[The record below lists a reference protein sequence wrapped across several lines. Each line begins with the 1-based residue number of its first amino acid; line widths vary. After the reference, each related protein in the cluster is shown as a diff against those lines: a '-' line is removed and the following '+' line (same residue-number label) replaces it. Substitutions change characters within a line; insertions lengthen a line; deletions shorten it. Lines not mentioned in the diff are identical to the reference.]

1 MKKFFITSGF
11 IIALIAFV
19 SAGFSQTKTPRVH
32 KRQVN
37 QHERIAEGAKDGALT
52 KRETIRMEARQAKIK
67 KDKKEVKA
75 DGVVTNK
82 ESAKLHREQK
92 RSSRAIYRQK
102 HDAQT
107 RK

>member
-11 IIALIAFV
+11 IIALIAFA
-19 SAGFSQTKTPRVH
+19 SAGFSQTKTPRAH

-37 QHERIAEGAKDGALT
+37 QQERIAKGAKDGKLT
-52 KRETIRMEARQAKIK
+52 KRETVKMEARQAKIQ
-67 KDKKEVKA
+67 KDKKKAKA
-75 DGVVTNK
+75 DGVVTRN
-82 ESAKLHREQK
+82 ERAKLHREQN

-102 HDAQT
+102 HDAHT